1 MQVAPQP
8 VAPPAAV
15 PAYPPGAYPPGA
27 YPAYPAGAYPPGA
40 YPAPP
45 PGAYAVPPGAY
56 YVPPGG
62 GYYAPPGMYAQPVL
76 TERRSTGAMVGGIV
90 GVSVGA
96 VLLLSAGIE
105 ALVAD
110 SCASTIDLNTGS
122 SIGGC
127 SSGTGAVIGL
137 SIAGLI
143 GIGVGIPLIVWG
155 AKRVPV
161 GTALAPGKAFA
172 LESPL
177 PKWVGLPGGTG
188 WKWQF

>member
-1 MQVAPQP
+1 VF
-8 VAPPAAV
+8 
-15 PAYPPGAYPPGA
+15 
-27 YPAYPAGAYPPGA
+27 
-40 YPAPP
+40 
-45 PGAYAVPPGAY
+45 
-56 YVPPGG
+56 
-62 GYYAPPGMYAQPVL
+62 AQPVL

-90 GVSVGA
+90 GISVGA
-96 VLLLSAGIE
+96 VLLLSAGVE

-110 SCASTIDLNTGS
+110 SCSAVTFNNSFESTTSCG
-122 SIGGC
+122 
-127 SSGTGAVIGL
+127 SGTGTVIGL